1 MGVFQNNLMGAAA
14 AAASAG
20 GGDFY
25 SHQIANSCRFNRAD
39 GSYLSRTIQSGG
51 DLRKWTLS
59 FWFKLTASAG
69 FDGDQYYLMTSK
81 LSSSYDSLIFDVDSD
96 SLFYYQV
103 AGKYLK
109 PNGAFRDTSAWGHLV
124 IVYDSDNGTADDRRI
139 MYLNGTRMSINDS
152 QSLSQN
158 TDSKFNSN
166 SVHYIGARQDL
177 GASYYGSYYLAEVI
191 WADAQ
196 AYAASDFGETK
207 NGVWIPKEFSG
218 SYGTT
223 GYHLKFE
230 NASDLGNDS
239 SGNNN
244 DWTANNMGTDHQVE
258 DSPTFG
264 S

>member
-1 MGVFQNNLMGAAA
+1 MGVFQNHLMGAAA
-14 AAASAG
+14 AAAAG
-20 GGDFY
+20 GGAFY
-25 SHQIANSCRFNRAD
+25 DHQIEQSVRFDR
-39 GSYLSRTIQSGG
+39 GSSSYLSRTIQSGG
-51 DLRKWTLS
+51 NLRKWTFS
-59 FWFKLTASAG
+59 FWFKMTATAG
-69 FDGDQYYLMTSK
+69 FGSNQYYLATTK
-81 LSSSYDSLIFDVDSD
+81 LSSPYDTLIFDIDS
-96 SLFYYQV
+96 SSRFYYQT
-103 AGKYLK
+103 AGNYYY
-109 PNGAFRDTSAWGHLV
+109 PNGSFRNTGGWGHLV
-124 IVYDSDNGTADDRRI
+124 IVYDSDDGTANDRRI
-139 MYLNGTRMSINDS
+139 MYLNGTRMTDYDD
-152 QSLSQN
+152 QGLSQN

-244 DWTANNMGTDHQVE
+244 DWTANNMGTDHQVL